1 MRTDK
6 KGATGAEPKTFYI
19 GDRHLIHYATQ
30 LRASKHSAKSDHH
43 VKTQRHPFI
52 VPAQANEKHKLTT
65 WEPPTGKQPR
75 RDTNPQS
82 ST

>member
-6 KGATGAEPKTFYI
+6 KGATGVEPKTFYI
-19 GDRHLIHYATQ
+19 EDRHLIHYATQ
-30 LRASKHSAKSDHH
+30 LRASKQSPESGHYL
-43 VKTQRHPFI
+43 KTQRHLFI

-65 WEPPTGKQPR
+65 WKRTTKQPG
-75 RDTNPQS
+75 RDPNPQS

>member
-6 KGATGAEPKTFYI
+6 KGAKGIEPKTFYM

-30 LRASKHSAKSDHH
+30 LRATKHSPESGHCL
-43 VKTQRHPFI
+43 KTQRHLLI
-52 VPAQANEKHKLTT
+52 VPAQANEKNKLTT
-65 WEPPTGKQPR
+65 WEPLRKQPR
-75 RDTNPQS
+75 RDWNPQS